1 MRLSRASSRSFVN
14 CVTGAGRNGTSLN
27 DAVIEAI
34 KCELGVTGT
43 GHIYK
48 DLDDLAGSW
57 HEDELFDRA
66 IIEQNIVDVDA

>member
-1 MRLSRASSRSFVN
+1 M
-14 CVTGAGRNGTSLN
+14 N